1 MANQRDQQ
9 GSSVSLN
16 DGIAQPNESV
26 QLLVDSVARINAR
39 AHKRLI
45 IGFIAGAV
53 LLLGMAAL
61 SLIVIQRM
69 SQRVSDLTQLQE
81 NVDRARDMYYLV
93 TAQSHFRAMGLLT
106 QADRYNNLI
115 DTAKLDF
122 SSYLA
127 ELEAFSP
134 PEQDERLRQIRDAD
148 IRFADSSARAT
159 AFLRAGETNEALALH
174 VDEEHP
180 ISHELES
187 GMVAIIGENN
197 GLMDAA
203 RDSFQSD
210 RGFLT
215 VVVSAFSGVGL
226 SVAAVLGVVLSRSFK
241 QREQEE
247 SRLQRALGQQL
258 EELRRSRQR
267 IVASEESLRKRIA
280 ELLHGRVQTRL
291 LVVWHRL
298 GEIQKLPNTE
308 MDRARS
314 LTEDVRNE
322 IDQIREQEVREAS
335 HLLHPSIVSLGLV
348 PAVRSLAASFESAF
362 SISIEVAPDL
372 TRLDDPVG
380 NQIPESVRLLAYR
393 VLEEGLNNIYKHAQ
407 ATKVEISLGADSE
420 HYIGIELRDNGR
432 GFEMGQLKPGL
443 GLISI
448 ADRVGVAGG
457 RWQISSEVGGGTTLR
472 VRLPQAL
479 GVEQAPS
486 LL

>member
-1 MANQRDQQ
+1 MAIQRDQQ
-9 GSSVSLN
+9 GNSASLN
-16 DGIAQPNESV
+16 GGAAQPDESV
-26 QLLVDSVARINAR
+26 HSLVDSVARINAR

-81 NVDRARDMYYLV
+81 NVDRARAMYYLV

-106 QADRYNNLI
+106 EADRYNNLI

-122 SSYLA
+122 SRYLS

-134 PEQDERLRQIRDAD
+134 PEQGDRLQQIRDAD

-159 AFLRAGETNEALALH
+159 ALHRAGETNEALALH
-174 VDEEHP
+174 IDDEHP
-180 ISHELES
+180 ISHELENS
-187 GMVAIIGENN
+187 MVAIIGENN

-203 RDSFQSD
+203 RDSFRSD

-226 SVAAVLGVVLSRSFK
+226 SVAAVLAVVLSRSFK

-298 GEIQKLPNTE
+298 GEIQKLLNTE

-314 LTEDVRNE
+314 LTEDIRNE

-348 PAVRSLAASFESAF
+348 PAIRSLAASFERAF
-362 SISIEVAPDL
+362 SIAIEVDPDL
-372 TRLDDPVG
+372 ARLDDPVE
-380 NQIPESVRLLAYR
+380 NKIPESIRLLAYR

-407 ATKVEISLGADSE
+407 ATKVEISLAVDSE

-432 GFEMGQLKPGL
+432 GFQMEQLKPGL
-443 GLISI
+443 GLVSI

-457 RWQISSEVGGGTTLR
+457 AWRISSELGSGTTLR

-479 GVEQAPS
+479 LVEHAPS
-486 LL
+486 PI